1 MTATSTPPGGD
12 QAALPS
18 GAEPS
23 TEYVGEEMTLFEHLE
38 ELRSRLFKSAVAIML
53 GLLVGFVF
61 RDPVLKILTGPY
73 CALPPNLRGISS
85 TFDPERC
92 QLIFTDPMGAFFIS
106 LKAAGIVAI
115 VLAGPAVCYQIWR
128 FVTPGLRPVE
138 RRYALPFILITQ
150 ILFAAGAV
158 FSYFIIPRA
167 LEFLLGFAGERV
179 VSLMDASRYLSF
191 VMRTMIAFG
200 AAFEF
205 PVILIV
211 LSLMDVISS
220 GAMRKYR
227 RHALFGTFVAAA
239 IITPTQDP
247 LTMLI
252 MAAPLV
258 VFYETSILAARL
270 IERRRAA
277 QVAAEP
283 A

>member
-18 GAEPS
+18 GSDVPPA
-23 TEYVGEEMTLFEHLE
+23 EYVGEEMTLFEHLE
-38 ELRSRLFKSAVAIML
+38 ELRSRLFKSALAIAL

-73 CALPPNLRGISS
+73 CALPANLRGISS

-158 FSYFIIPRA
+158 FSYFVIPRA

-220 GAMRKYR
+220 GGMRKYR

-239 IITPTQDP
+239 VITPTQDP
-247 LTMLI
+247 LTMTM

-258 VFYETSILAARL
+258 LFYEVSIIAARL
-270 IERRRAA
+270 IERRRAQSA
-277 QVAAEP
+277 VAA
-283 A
+283 